1 MTYQELVDTG
11 ITHREHTEPEKAL
24 ACFGQSF
31 ILEPDSA
38 AAFNNYGNTLREMG
52 MPQRAIPFLQHA
64 CLLDPGMSTAQFN
77 LSVAMLLAGDLRG
90 GMKQYE
96 SRWGFEH
103 LQGLLPEFTQPKWY
117 GEDLNN
123 KTILVI
129 GEQGHG
135 DMLQFSRFVTDLK
148 RYNPKKI
155 CFRLGKDMVELMQ
168 SSEMFSGIEI
178 STYSDGL
185 PEFDTWS
192 MIMSLPV
199 GLNLDY
205 STMDSPLQ
213 YLNAPSR
220 CITEWQQRLGPKTR
234 QRIGIG
240 WSGRRDTWINRHKAV
255 KFENIVDL
263 IKRNPEHQWIN
274 LQADASSEEN
284 AILTSLGVSQFPGTI
299 ADWSDTAGLMH
310 HLDLVIGVD
319 TSISHLAGAM
329 GRPVWV
335 MLPQYALDWRWLL
348 DRDNSPWYPSAK
360 LFRQSVRGD
369 WNSVIDKITQYL
381 GWWKN

>member
-11 ITHREHTEPEKAL
+11 ITFRERTEPEQAL

-64 CLLDPGMSTAQFN
+64 CLLEPSMSTAQFN
-77 LSVAMLLAGDLRG
+77 LSVAMLLVGDLRG

-96 SRWGFEH
+96 SRWMFEH
-103 LQGLLPEFTQPKWY
+103 LQGLLPEFTQPKWH
-117 GEDLNN
+117 GESLTD

-135 DMLQFSRFVTDLK
+135 DVLQFSRFVADLK
-148 RYNPKKI
+148 KYNPKKI
-155 CFRLGKDMVELMQ
+155 CFHTGPDMIELFQ
-168 SSEMFSGIEI
+168 SSQIFSGIEI
-178 STYSDGL
+178 SNYPNGL
-185 PEFDTWS
+185 PEFDTWN
-192 MIMSLPV
+192 MLMSLPI
-199 GLNLDY
+199 GLDLDY
-205 STMDSPLQ
+205 TNMIAPLQ
-213 YLNAPSR
+213 YLEAPQR
-220 CITEWQQRLGPKTR
+220 TVKDWQQRLGVKTR
-234 QRIGIG
+234 KRIGIG

-255 KFENIVDL
+255 KFENIVEL
-263 IKRNPEHQWIN
+263 LQQNTQYQWVN
-274 LQADASSEEN
+274 LQADATTEEN
-284 AILTSLGVSQFPGTI
+284 AILANLGVEQYPGSI
-299 ADWSDTAGLMH
+299 KDWADTAGLMH

-329 GRPVWV
+329 GKELWV

-348 DRDNSPWYPSAK
+348 DRDDSPWYPSAK
-360 LFRQSVRGD
+360 LFRQPVRGD
-369 WNSVIDKITQYL
+369 WTSVINKITHYL
-381 GWWKN
+381 SQ